1 MLPIPLLSQNI
12 VPNGN
17 FETLVACPTNL
28 SQITNTSNWFAPSGG
43 TPDYFHMCSDTA
55 YPGFL
60 LGYQQPHSGDAYVG
74 IYLGSPINN
83 YREYLEVQ
91 LQTPLIAGQTYQLSY
106 YANAAHTK
114 YTSDDIQAYFSSTF
128 ISTNSNNQLF
138 SVTPQLV
145 NTPGN
150 YLDTLNWT
158 LIQGNFIA
166 TGFETHLLIGN
177 FLDKTLSTYS
187 IQMSAPILNPSCY
200 VYIDDISLVELISNS
215 INNYKNIVFKI
226 YPNPVGTTMTL
237 QSSIKRPSTLIIYNA
252 LMQICSKYSFD
263 DKIEINTEAFN
274 HGTYFYTVMQENNI
288 ISKGSF
294 IK

>member
-177 FLDKTLSTYS
+177 FLDKTLSSYN
-187 IQMSAPILNPSCY
+187 IQMSAPILNPNCY
-200 VYIDDISLVELISNS
+200 AYIDDVSLIEVITTSQIESEKE
-215 INNYKNIVFKI
+215 YVKM
-226 YPNPVGTTMTL
+226 YPNPVNTTANF
-237 QSSIKRPSTLIIYNA
+237 QVFSSLPTTLIIYNL
-252 LMQICSKYSFD
+252 LMQPVLQQKFEKSIA
-263 DKIEINTEAFN
+263 INTVSYPN
-274 HGTYFYTVMQENNI
+274 GTYFYTLFNENKI
-288 ISKGSF
+288 ISKGTF